1 MASPTPRPGPAPAP
15 APPPGRRG
23 GYRFV
28 LSARWL
34 RYIAL
39 ALVAAVACGFLASW
53 QDNRRAARD
62 AEIERIE
69 ANYHGAARPLAEVLP
84 DRTAALPVD
93 AEWAKVTA
101 TGTYDTGATVL
112 ARNRSLQNQAGFYVV
127 VPLALDSGG
136 TIAVVRGWVPT
147 TSEGS
152 APDPA
157 AIPAPPTGEV
167 DVEMWL
173 RPRQDGSGDSNPPG
187 LIRAIDPAVIPGMDS
202 PVTEAYGQ
210 LSTEHPAP
218 AGDELTPLPPPST
231 DPGSHLSY
239 TFQWIVFGI
248 MILFGVVYA
257 ARREKRAL
265 DAARG
270 EESADAAPTEY
281 VVVDKAALTRG
292 PRTGPT
298 GAGGRYGG
306 GRSTP
311 PRAGAPSPRSR
322 GPRERAGGS
331 SGRSEEEFEDA
342 LLDSQGY

>member
-1 MASPTPRPGPAPAP
+1 MAEPTPQPV
-15 APPPGRRG
+15 PPPAERG

-39 ALVAAVACGFLASW
+39 AIVAAVACGFLANW
-53 QDNRRAARD
+53 QDHRRAARD

-69 ANYHGAARPLAEVLP
+69 TNYHGAARPLPEVLP
-84 DRTAALPVD
+84 DRTAPLPVD
-93 AEWAKVTA
+93 AEWAKVA
-101 TGTYDTGATVL
+101 VTGSYDPGATVL

-127 VPLALDSGG
+127 VPLVLDSGD

-152 APDPA
+152 APA
-157 AIPAPPTGEV
+157 REAIPAPPAGEV

-173 RPRQDGSGDSNPPG
+173 RPRQDASGDSNPPG
-187 LIRAIDPAVIPGMDS
+187 LIRAIDPDAIPGMDS

-210 LSTEHPAP
+210 LSAEDPAP
-218 AGDELTPLPPPST
+218 ADDGLTPLPPPST

-248 MILFGVVYA
+248 MILAGVVYA

-265 DAARG
+265 DAARS
-270 EESADAAPTEY
+270 EQAAEAAPTEY
-281 VVVDKAALTRG
+281 VVVDKAALARG
-292 PRTGPT
+292 GRRSAGASTG
-298 GAGGRYGG
+298 GGRYGG
-306 GRSTP
+306 GRTTRP
-311 PRAGAPSPRSR
+311 GRADPRS
-322 GPRERAGGS
+322 PQS
-331 SGRSEEEFEDA
+331 SRSKQSSRSPQRQRTEEELEDA

>member
-1 MASPTPRPGPAPAP
+1 MAEPTSAPAPRPGAAPAP
-15 APPPGRRG
+15 GPGPGRRG

-69 ANYHGAARPLAEVLP
+69 TNYHGAARPLPEVLP

-101 TGTYDTGATVL
+101 TGTYDTAATVL

-127 VPLALDSGG
+127 VPLVLDSGD

-152 APDPA
+152 APAPE
-157 AIPAPPTGEV
+157 AIPAPPAGEV

-173 RPRQDGSGDSNPPG
+173 RPRQDASGDSNPPG
-187 LIRAIDPAVIPGMDS
+187 LIRAIDPDVIPGMDS

-210 LSTEHPAP
+210 LSAEDPAP
-218 AGDELTPLPPPST
+218 AGEGLTPLPPPST

-248 MILFGVVYA
+248 MILIGVVYA

-265 DAARG
+265 DAARS

-281 VVVDKAALTRG
+281 VVVDKAALTGGGRRAAG
-292 PRTGPT
+292 MGTGS
-298 GAGGRYGG
+298 GRYGG
-306 GRSTP
+306 GRTARP
-311 PRAGAPSPRSR
+311 GRADPRSAQR
-322 GPRERAGGS
+322 QRT
-331 SGRSEEEFEDA
+331 EEELEDA